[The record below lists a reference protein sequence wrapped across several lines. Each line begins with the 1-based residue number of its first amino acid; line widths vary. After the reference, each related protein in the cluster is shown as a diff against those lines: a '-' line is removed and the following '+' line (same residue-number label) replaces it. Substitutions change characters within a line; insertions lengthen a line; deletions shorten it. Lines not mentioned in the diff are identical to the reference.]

1 MRVLAIN
8 QFYAPDHAATSQLLT
23 ELCEDL
29 ARAGDEVTVIA
40 SRGTYLGG
48 EKLLAAEIRA
58 GVRVVRP
65 WATSLGKAT
74 VARRLADYLSF
85 WSTAVARA
93 AAEAR
98 PDVMLVLS
106 SPPMIAAGGVL
117 VAGLRGVPIVT
128 WVQDVYPDVAVAFG
142 VISAKHPAATG
153 FAVLQRA
160 TYRAARRVVALS
172 AGMAERL
179 EAQGAARERL
189 RVIPNWADGRA
200 LRPLAH
206 ADNPFRREH
215 DLEGR
220 FVAMY
225 SGNLGVGHD
234 VATFIGAA
242 RLLAK
247 RRPEVLLLFIGD
259 GSRRAEAEEL
269 ARGLGNVRFLGYQ
282 PYAALR
288 QSLSAADVHL
298 ISLREGLEGL
308 LVPSK
313 LYGALASGRPV
324 LYVGPRACEVA
335 RVVRDYDV
343 GWEGRP
349 GDVEGLA
356 AAIEGAAAKPGWCE
370 ERGARARAVFEA
382 EFDRAI
388 AVGRWRRV
396 LEEAAG
402 HHRAATP
409 RRGMS

>member
-29 ARAGDEVTVIA
+29 AAEGEDVTVIA

-48 EKLLAAEIRA
+48 GKLPAAEVRA

-65 WATSLGKAT
+65 WATSLGKAS
-74 VARRLADYLSF
+74 VPRRLADYLSF
-85 WSTAVARA
+85 WATAVASA
-93 AAEAR
+93 ATEAR
-98 PDVMLVLS
+98 PDVMLVLTT
-106 SPPMIAAGGVL
+106 PPMIASGGVL
-117 VAGLRGVPIVT
+117 VSAARGVPLVT
-128 WVQDVYPDVAVAFG
+128 WVQDVYPEVAVAFG
-142 VISAKHPAATG
+142 VIAAGHPAATG
-153 FAVLQRA
+153 FSLLQRA

-172 AGMAERL
+172 AGMGERL
-179 EAQGAARERL
+179 VSQGAPRERL

-200 LRPLAH
+200 IYPLAH
-206 ADNPFRREH
+206 EENPFRREH

-234 VATFIGAA
+234 VATFLGAA
-242 RLLAK
+242 RLLDK
-247 RRPEVLLLFIGD
+247 TRPEVLFLFIGD
-259 GSRRAEAEEL
+259 GSRRAEAEAL
-269 ARGLGNVRFLGYQ
+269 GRGLRNVRFLPYQ
-282 PYAALR
+282 PYETLR

-324 LYVGPRACEVA
+324 MYVGPSACEVA
-335 RVVRDYDV
+335 RVVREHDV

-349 GDVEGLA
+349 GDVEGLCRALERA
-356 AAIEGAAAKPGWCE
+356 AAEPGWGKA
-370 ERGARARAVFEA
+370 RGARARAIFEA
-382 EFDRAI
+382 EFDQAI

-396 LEEAAG
+396 LAEAA
-402 HHRAATP
+402 R
-409 RRGMS
+409 